1 MNELHFFI
9 IIIVEANI
17 MWKFRNS
24 EAFFVSTIIILWNT
38 LITYIF
44 CFYPKAYEQSYEYMF
59 GDDLLV
65 APVLEPGVDHWTA
78 YLPGLKQEIFFSDF
92 TLYLEIFFWF
102 CVFVKNEYIFLG
114 SNETWRWLWTTDID
128 VSFPGNQY
136 IPVPAPIGMPAIFYK
151 LTSPYAQLFRDIARE
166 FILPGD
172 FK

>member
-1 MNELHFFI
+1 MDCL
-9 IIIVEANI
+9 
-17 MWKFRNS
+17 KFREINQ
-24 EAFFVSTIIILWNT
+24 
-38 LITYIF
+38 IF
-44 CFYPKAYEQSYEYMF
+44 CFSPKAYEQAYEYMF

-136 IPVPAPIGMPAIFYK
+136 IPVPAPIGMPAVFYK

-166 FILPGD
+166 FILPGNFLID
-172 FK
+172 